1 MQVVL
6 STIGKFHTFDLAREL
21 HAHGALQA
29 IFTGYPRFK
38 LPSEQL
44 PADVIHTFPWVHAP
58 YMGFRYRRF
67 LGKRANQLWEYLDK
81 ITLDRYVSARM
92 QECDVFV
99 GLSGSALLSGQAAQ
113 ARGAKYVC
121 DRGSAHIRTQDQ
133 LLREEYALWG
143 VEFAGI
149 DPRVIDL
156 EEAEYAASDVI
167 TIPSAFSLQ
176 SFIQQGVSIKK
187 LRRLPYGVN
196 LERFHCTAAPDVRRF
211 DVLYVGAM
219 TLQKGVQYLLQAFT
233 RLRHPA
239 KSLTFAGAPNP
250 EFVSLMRQHSLW
262 PHDAKVLGHVPQHRL
277 KDVMSRSHVLVLP
290 SIQDGFGMVQ
300 AQAMACGCPV
310 VSTEHTGAADLFYD
324 GREGFIVPIRQ
335 PDSLADR
342 LQRLADDPA
351 LRSRMSAAAVVR
363 VKQLGGWRD
372 YGNQA
377 LSIFESLTASGLSA
391 DGWCKS

>member
-21 HAHGALQA
+21 HAHGALRA
-29 IFTGYPRFK
+29 IFTGNPRFK
-38 LPSEQL
+38 LQNEQL

-58 YMGFRYRRF
+58 YAGFRYRHF
-67 LGKRANQLWEYLDK
+67 LGKRANRLWEYLDK

-113 ARGAKYVC
+113 AHGAKYVC
-121 DRGSAHIRTQDQ
+121 DRGSSHIRTQDR
-133 LLREEYALWG
+133 LLREEYARWG
-143 VEFAGI
+143 VKFGGI

-156 EEAEYAASDVI
+156 EEAEYAKSDVI
-167 TIPSAFSLQ
+167 TIPSTFSLQ
-176 SFIQQGVSIKK
+176 SFIEQGVSVEK

-196 LERFHCTAAPDVRRF
+196 LERFHSTVTPNAGQF
-211 DVLYVGAM
+211 DVLFVGGM
-219 TLQKGVQYLLQAFT
+219 SLRKGVQYLLQAFM
-233 RLRHPA
+233 RLQHPA

-250 EFVSLMRQHSLW
+250 DFISLMKRRSLW
-262 PHDAKVLGHVPQHRL
+262 PHDANVLGHVPQHRL

-290 SIQDGFGMVQ
+290 SIEDGFGMVQ

-310 VSTEHTGAADLFYD
+310 VSTEHTGAVDLFDD

-335 PDSLADR
+335 PDEIAAR
-342 LQRLADDPA
+342 LQGLADDPA
-351 LRSRMSAAAVVR
+351 LRSRMSEAAVVR

-372 YGNQA
+372 YGDQA
-377 LSIFESLTASGLSA
+377 LAIFESLMA
-391 DGWCKS
+391 

>member
-6 STIGKFHTFDLAREL
+6 STIGKFHTFDLARVL

-29 IFTGYPRFK
+29 IFTGNPRFK
-38 LPSEQL
+38 LRNEQL
-44 PADVIHTFPWVHAP
+44 PAEIIHTFPWVHAP
-58 YMGFRYRRF
+58 YAGFRYRHL
-67 LGKRANQLWEYLDK
+67 LGQRANRLWEYLDK

-99 GLSGSALLSGQAAQ
+99 GLSGSALLSGKAAQ

-121 DRGSAHIRTQDQ
+121 DRGSSHIRTQDQ
-133 LLREEYALWG
+133 LLREEYGLWG
-143 VEFAGI
+143 LEFAGI

-167 TIPSAFSLQ
+167 TIPSTFSLE
-176 SFIQQGVSIKK
+176 SFIKQGVSLKK

-196 LERFHCTAAPDVRRF
+196 LERFHATAAPDAGQF
-211 DVLYVGAM
+211 DVLFVGDM
-219 TLQKGVQYLLQAFT
+219 SLRKGVQYLLQAFT
-233 RLRHPA
+233 RLQHPA

-250 EFVSLMRQHSLW
+250 DLIALMKRRSLW
-262 PHDAKVLGHVPQHRL
+262 PVDAKVLGHVPQHRL
-277 KDVMSRSHVLVLP
+277 KDIMSRSHVLVLP
-290 SIQDGFGMVQ
+290 SIEDGFGMVQ

-310 VSTEHTGAADLFYD
+310 VSTEHTGAADLFDD

-342 LQRLADDPA
+342 LQRLADDPI
-351 LRSRMSAAAVVR
+351 LRSRMSEDAVARVR
-363 VKQLGGWRD
+363 QLGGWRD
-372 YGNQA
+372 YGHQA
-377 LSIFESLTASGLSA
+377 LAIFQSLTASRLRA
-391 DGWCKS
+391 DGGCQS